1 MCCSLRISIFVKSI
15 GYNCQRNLLCKKNFT
30 KYKVH
35 QCCKVILST
44 TSFIRYEQGSDDQ
57 FEVGDDRRGKG
68 SSSPGFPSGPGSP
81 ASFFSYLRFF
91 RRARQLRITYQLI
104 TFFNIRDKRLKLPF
118 HNIVPCDK
126 IKKRSTRY
134 I

>member
-1 MCCSLRISIFVKSI
+1 MTSLRSAM
-15 GYNCQRNLLCKKNFT
+15 T
-30 KYKVH
+30 
-35 QCCKVILST
+35 
-44 TSFIRYEQGSDDQ
+44 D
-57 FEVGDDRRGKG
+57 VGKDRHRLV
-68 SSSPGFPSGPGSP
+68 FPGSP